1 LIRETEHSIA
11 FLDRLKRKHSRYIRQ
26 AGYLYGVS
34 VWASTFEYANQHKN
48 ELLAE
53 LRNHLYT
60 EIVVLQHI
68 SYAERKPPS
77 SEALD
82 PEFVLGAPAS
92 EFQITGAH
100 FLRISNIE
108 KPGNATQAGFDDR
121 GKSGGKIR
129 LTRSIRCTYY

>member
-1 LIRETEHSIA
+1 MFLLYASVASEDRFTQSLELIRETEHSIA
-11 FLDRLKRKHSRYIRQ
+11 FLDRLKTKNILVISDRPGIYTAYQ
-26 AGYLYGVS
+26 YG
-34 VWASTFEYANQHKN
+34 ASTFEYANQHKN

-100 FLRISNIE
+100 FLRISHIE
-108 KPGNATQAGFDDR
+108 KPEIVAPGR
-121 GKSGGKIR
+121 IR
-129 LTRSIRCTYY
+129 